1 MMPKHEDMLVN
12 LLMGQSAPSDHV
24 ASPPS
29 YTSAGDPSTSSDI
42 VVASRS
48 GNMLP
53 VAAPLPS
60 VPTSGVSV
68 ATVLNPIRGLL
79 GCYVRGKMPN
89 PNK

>member
-1 MMPKHEDMLVN
+1 MPKHEDMLVN

-79 GCYVRGKMPN
+79 DCYVRGKMPN